1 MHKSAMQMQHARD
14 LQRGVG
20 AGTNSGNG
28 GNAAGLA
35 AAINSN
41 NISGLP
47 AIMGASGEM
56 VSETHRIC
64 HHSTE

>member
-28 GNAAGLA
+28 GNAGGLA
-35 AAINSN
+35 AAINPN

-47 AIMGASGEM
+47 AIMGASGEI
-56 VSETHRIC
+56 VSKHRLFI
-64 HHSTE
+64 HFIN